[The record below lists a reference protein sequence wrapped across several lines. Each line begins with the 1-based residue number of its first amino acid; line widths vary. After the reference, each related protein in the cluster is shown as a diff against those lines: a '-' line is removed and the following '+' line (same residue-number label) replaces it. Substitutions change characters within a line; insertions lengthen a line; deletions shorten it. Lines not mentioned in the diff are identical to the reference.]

1 MAEVTFP
8 VTGFAGAQFSEEE
21 VRHPQAFGR
30 AYMPST
36 PNAAGFVKML
46 QSNGFEYNPIHNP
59 TGVAASDYEY
69 LRGLYNFGGSVP
81 QEMILIRRKSDQRLW
96 MPNYDNVINFDQ
108 WLSLSVELIN
118 GWGFKP
124 GDEQ

>member
-1 MAEVTFP
+1 MGDITFP

-30 AYMPST
+30 AYHPSS
-36 PNAAGFVKML
+36 PNAAGFVRML
-46 QSNGFEYNPIHNP
+46 QSNGFDYSPAHNP
-59 TGVAASDYEY
+59 NGVKAEDYEY
-69 LRGLYNFGGSVP
+69 LRGLYAFGGSVP
-81 QEMILIRRKSDQRLW
+81 QEHILIRRKSDQKLW
-96 MPNYDNVINFDQ
+96 FSHYDNVINFDQ
-108 WLSLSVELIN
+108 WFSLSVELIN